1 MPRPPQ
7 GSIPVPGLRWRGLNL
22 RLFALVFLPL
32 SGLVLMITFAS
43 LGLHRDAM
51 RTMVGMRDE
60 RAVRAA
66 ASALAERIQYRAVAI
81 RTIGAR
87 AADGGFPQ
95 HLLDTSQFLLGDF
108 DYGLVLFDTQFHPL
122 ASIGNA
128 GVWQEAAHPLSD
140 LLATAS
146 PGGDPVFSPVVQG
159 PFFSEPVLFVSWQ
172 AGPTSPRAVGAF
184 SVENLAASLLADAI
198 TTGHDFSA
206 ALVGPDLRVFYEI
219 GDFASHEETETHP
232 GVSQALQGQVGTTYT
247 QAGEQ
252 EHVIAFS
259 PVAPLGWALVI
270 EEPWESLA
278 DPTLNLTQL
287 APLALVP
294 ILLLSLLALWFGA
307 RQIIRPLQVLETRA
321 ADLAWGNFDTIG
333 LPLGGI
339 EEVQRLH
346 RTLVHLA
353 DKIQRFQDG
362 HHSYIGA
369 ITAGQEDE
377 RQRLARELHDD
388 TIQALIALNQRVQ
401 LAHLKVGDN
410 SPLSA
415 SLEEIQALTQQT
427 IRGVRRLVRA
437 LRPLYL
443 EDLGLVAAL
452 EMLARET
459 SGTENITI
467 AFHANGVEQRLPPET
482 ELALFRMAQEGLSN
496 LTRHA
501 QASRG
506 AITLDF
512 DAQEV
517 CLTIEDDGVGFAV
530 PESPAEFAPGGH
542 FGLLGMHERAELVGA
557 RLEIESTPGQGTRL
571 KVHLPFRIDNLPLS
585 K

>member
-1 MPRPPQ
+1 VPRPPQ

-51 RTMVGMRDE
+51 RSMVGMRDE

-66 ASALAERIQYRAVAI
+66 ASALAQRIQYRALAI
-81 RTIGAR
+81 RALGTR
-87 AADGGFPQ
+87 AADEVSPQ
-95 HLLDTSQFLLGDF
+95 HLLDTSRFLLGDF
-108 DYGLVLFDTQFHPL
+108 DYGLVLFDTHFQPL
-122 ASIGNA
+122 ASVGESGI
-128 GVWQEAAHPLSD
+128 WQQPTPPLSD

-146 PGGDPVFSPVVQG
+146 PGGDPVFSPIVQG

-172 AGPTSPRAVGAF
+172 AGPASPRVVGAF

-198 TTGHDFSA
+198 TTDLDFSA
-206 ALVGPDLRVFYEI
+206 ALIGPDLAVLYEI
-219 GDFASHEETETHP
+219 GDFAAHEETGTHA
-232 GVSQALQGQVGTTYT
+232 GISQALHGDVGTTYV

-252 EHVIAFS
+252 EHVVAFS

-287 APLALVP
+287 APLTLVP
-294 ILLLSLLALWFGA
+294 ILLLSLVALWFGA

-321 ADLAWGNFDTIG
+321 ADLAWGNFETIDR
-333 LPLGGI
+333 PLGGI

-401 LAHLKVGDN
+401 LAYLKVGDN
-410 SPLSA
+410 THLRA
-415 SLEEIQALTQQT
+415 SLDEIQSLTEQT

-459 SGTENITI
+459 SATESITI
-467 AFHANGVEQRLPPET
+467 AFHVNGVEQRLPPET

-501 QASRG
+501 QANRG

-512 DAQEV
+512 KAREV
-517 CLTIEDDGVGFAV
+517 CLTIDDDGVGFEV

-542 FGLLGMHERAELVGA
+542 FGLLGMHERAELVAA
-557 RLEIESTPGQGTRL
+557 RLEIESAPGQGTRL
-571 KVHLPFRIDNLPLS
+571 KVRVLIPN
-585 K
+585 